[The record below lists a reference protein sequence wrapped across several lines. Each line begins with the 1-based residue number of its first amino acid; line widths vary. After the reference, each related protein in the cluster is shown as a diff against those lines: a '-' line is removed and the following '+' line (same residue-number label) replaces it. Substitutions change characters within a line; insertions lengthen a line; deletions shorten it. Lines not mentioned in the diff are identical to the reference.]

1 VSTACLI
8 GRPTGP
14 AAMKAVYCHWDG
26 NPSAMVPVL
35 RRLVLETFDGRP
47 AAAAHYLFAYSGFGY
62 WSSLTGSGDAY
73 SAAMRAE
80 SAAGPLHKWTGER
93 SAGDLDVYQD
103 NPGCRDAVLEYR
115 DGAYLDSALLSWPQQ
130 WLYIIYA
137 QVLAV
142 VRYVAPDEALGTRL
156 PLGITCEPLPWADS
170 VSAARLLDI
179 EQRANRRVEQLRA
192 ARTHPGRAIAA

>member
-1 VSTACLI
+1 
-8 GRPTGP
+8 
-14 AAMKAVYCHWDG
+14 MKAVYCHWDG

-62 WSSLTGSGDAY
+62 WSSLTESGDAY

-80 SAAGPLHKWTGER
+80 STRGPLHRRTGEPWP
-93 SAGDLDVYQD
+93 DDVDVYQD
-103 NPGCRDAVLEYR
+103 SPGPRDAVLEYR
-115 DGAYLDSALLSWPQQ
+115 DGRYLDCALLAWPQR
-130 WLYIIYA
+130 WLYIVYP

-142 VRYVAPDEALGTRL
+142 VRYVAPTDALGTHL

-170 VSAARLLDI
+170 VSPARLADL
-179 EQRANRRVEQLRA
+179 EQRADRRVEELLA
-192 ARTHPGRAIAA
+192 ARTHPSRPVAA